1 MRGCGQREGTG
12 GAGARQKTG
21 ERRGAEREEGGGQ
34 EPPPQTEKGI
44 QP

>member
-1 MRGCGQREGTG
+1 MRGCEQRE
-12 GAGARQKTG
+12 AGRNGKT
-21 ERRGAEREEGGGQ
+21 EREAEREGGGQ